1 MPLHRPIQ
9 RPKRKPRRS
18 ARPTIRRVHPFLF
31 FGTPDRGRDHE
42 PYQARDL
49 ICLPHLQAALYQQG
63 YQLGEVILNTPPQDG
78 EAKDAVAPVAIRLGA
93 NDTLLIVTRI
103 PINDDPTDKKRVL
116 RGYTEHE
123 PMVFEAASHY
133 FWTLSRQKLLL
144 REHLWAHARAGF
156 ENRVNITYYLQ
167 NGARL
172 HQLRRAQYGRA
183 EKPPAEPRGSAF
195 LLNTELRR
203 GGPRMIVVFGMD
215 SHLTMVW
222 SQIVAR
228 QHPEWLV
235 QPGFTMVDLIRK
247 RIPKRTTLL
256 SFAQEWR
263 YEIVMRV
270 RE

>member
-1 MPLHRPIQ
+1 MPPQ
-9 RPKRKPRRS
+9 RAIRRS
-18 ARPTIRRVHPFLF
+18 NRPTRRPARPPALFLHPFLF

-42 PYQARDL
+42 PYQARDM
-49 ICLPHLQAALYQQG
+49 ICLPHLQAALQQQG
-63 YQLGEVILNTPPQDG
+63 YQLGEVILNTPPQNG
-78 EAKDAVAPVAIRLGA
+78 EAKDTVAPVAIRLGA

-103 PINDDPTDKKRVL
+103 PLNDDPTDKKRVL

-123 PMVFEAASHY
+123 PMVFEAASRK
-133 FWTLSRQKLLL
+133 FWTLSRQKALL
-144 REHLWAHARAGF
+144 REHLWAQARAGF

-183 EKPPAEPRGSAF
+183 EAPPAEPRGSAF
-195 LLNTELRR
+195 LLNTELRP
-203 GGPRMIVVFGMD
+203 GGPRMIAVFGMD

-256 SFAQEWR
+256 TFAQEWR